1 MMIKS
6 SQSIFLPKLITI
18 VLITVFTQYYG
29 FAQYDYEAVFPDLK
43 GEQLYN
49 KVRVAFRPNSVIE
62 YAFAR
67 DTLFLKI
74 DAVNRNL
81 SCIYTN
87 LTLPIPEGSDPTTA
101 VFLNGNNN
109 GINTE
114 HAYPLSLGTENT
126 DAQSDMHHLYP
137 SRVKTNADR
146 GNEPY
151 GESND
156 NTTIKWYRD
165 KEELSSKPSTN
176 IDEYSEQGQG
186 IFEPREK
193 VKGDIARSIFYIY
206 TIYRDEVKAINSD
219 FFEIQKSTL
228 CNWHYADPVD
238 EKEWNRSQAIAKYQ
252 GNNNPFVLDCSL
264 VARMYCNEVSNECK
278 LLDTEDGASHDDEVI
293 FDSEHNLLLLYK
305 KGQFTIKLF
314 DVYGRQLKKYEVFN
328 QTENATL
335 INVDVDQ
342 AGLYIINIHGQKYN
356 YSKKIILNK

>member
-1 MMIKS
+1 MQK
-6 SQSIFLPKLITI
+6 KVV
-18 VLITVFTQYYG
+18 VLLTVLLNIHLCT
-29 FAQYDYEAVFPDLK
+29 AQYSHTPVFPALK
-43 GEQLYN
+43 GDDLYK
-49 KVRVAFRPNSVIE
+49 KVKEVYKPSSVIE

-101 VFLNGNNN
+101 VFLNGNIN

-114 HAYPLSLGTENT
+114 HVYPLSLGTENT
-126 DAQSDMHHLYP
+126 NAQSDMHHLYP

-151 GESND
+151 GDSPD
-156 NTTIKWYRD
+156 NATLKWYRD
-165 KEELSSKPSTN
+165 KEELTSKPTSG

-206 TIYRDEVKAINSD
+206 TIYREEVKAVNPD
-219 FFEIQKSTL
+219 FFEIQKTTL
-228 CNWHYADPVD
+228 CRWHNEDAVD
-238 EKEWNRSQAIAKYQ
+238 EKEWKRSQAIAKYQ

-264 VARMYCNEVSNECK
+264 VARMYCEQVSAACSALATDEHAANSKEIIYDSSNRQ
-278 LLDTEDGASHDDEVI
+278 LL
-293 FDSEHNLLLLYK
+293 FYK
-305 KGQFTIKLF
+305 QGKFTLSLF
-314 DVYGRQLKKYEVFN
+314 DPFGRRVKHVDLFN
-328 QTENATL
+328 QSEDAFL
-335 INVDVDQ
+335 INFDDMPSGFYAVLIEGAAFREV
-342 AGLYIINIHGQKYN
+342 L
-356 YSKKIILNK
+356 KIIMVK

>member
-1 MMIKS
+1 MIKS
-6 SQSIFLPKLITI
+6 DQLVSLQKQLI
-18 VLITVFTQYYG
+18 LALMLVFAQIDAYT
-29 FAQYDYEAVFPDLK
+29 QYDYEPVFPSLK
-43 GEQLYN
+43 GDELYN
-49 KVRVAFRPNSVIE
+49 KVKNAYKPISVID

-126 DAQSDMHHLYP
+126 NAQSDMHHLYP

-156 NTTIKWYRD
+156 NVTLKWYRD
-165 KEELSSKPSTN
+165 KEELTFKPNTN
-176 IDEYSEQGQG
+176 IDEYSEQGQD

-206 TIYRDEVKAINSD
+206 TIYRDEVKAINAD
-219 FFEIQKSTL
+219 FFEVQKSTL

-238 EKEWNRSQAIAKYQ
+238 EKEWNRSHGIAKYQ

-264 VARMYCNEVSNECK
+264 VARMYCNEVSSECK
-278 LLDTEDGASHDDEVI
+278 LLGSEDEIARDNEVI
-293 FDSEHNLLLLYK
+293 FDNTNNLLLLYK
-305 KGQFTIKLF
+305 KGQYIVTLF
-314 DVYGRQLKKYEVFN
+314 DVFGRQLNKYEVFN
-328 QTENATL
+328 QSEDAAL
-335 INVDVDQ
+335 INVDTHQ
-342 AGLYIINIHGQKYN
+342 SGLYILNIQGQKYN

>member
-1 MMIKS
+1 MIKS
-6 SQSIFLPKLITI
+6 GQLVSLQKQIILAFT
-18 VLITVFTQYYG
+18 VLLTHINIY
-29 FAQYDYEAVFPDLK
+29 AQYDYEPVFPDLK
-43 GEQLYN
+43 GDALYN
-49 KVRVAFRPNSVIE
+49 KVKDAYRPNSVID

-126 DAQSDMHHLYP
+126 NAQSDMHHLYP

-151 GESND
+151 SESND
-156 NTTIKWYRD
+156 NTTVKWYRD
-165 KEELSSKPSTN
+165 KEELTFKPSTN

-206 TIYRDEVKAINSD
+206 TIYRDEVKAVNSD

-228 CNWHYADPVD
+228 CNWHYTDPVD
-238 EKEWNRSQAIAKYQ
+238 EKEWNRSHGIAKYQ

-264 VARMYCNEVSNECK
+264 VARMYCNEVSSECK
-278 LLDTEDGASHDDEVI
+278 LLDTEDGVSHENEVI
-293 FDSEHNLLLLYK
+293 FDHENNLLLLYK
-305 KGQFTIKLF
+305 KGQFTIMMF
-314 DVYGRQLKKYEVFN
+314 DVYGRQVKKYEVFN
-328 QTENATL
+328 QTEGAAL
-335 INVDVDQ
+335 INMDVNQ
-342 AGLYIINIHGQKYN
+342 SGLFIINIQGQKYN
-356 YSKKIILNK
+356 YSKKIILNN